1 MKPTLLNEQQGM
13 TELKVICAIAWVWQ
27 IWPAIWSHPHSV
39 EPVTKSQKRATT
51 WVITKSLKP
60 QHRDSQTFWL
70 CFIVHHVAML

>member
-51 WVITKSLKP
+51 WVITKSL
-60 QHRDSQTFWL
+60 
-70 CFIVHHVAML
+70 